1 MFATLIHRE
10 FSPSAIISPP
20 GTGKSTFLVN
30 VICRRL
36 ANNPQSR
43 ILVSAPTNK
52 AVAVIAERFL
62 NVMTISNLEFKCNA
76 VMIGVED
83 KLVSPISRNE
93 ESSSPADE
101 MPSSL
106 RSIFVYTW
114 VETLKTECVSIMNCL
129 RKLRDINIEESFDAL
144 VARVEK
150 VEIKISVSIPS
161 ISSVYHRAKL
171 LRRQMG
177 EAAAAN
183 LWNLS
188 LQEYEVQC
196 QVSVAPMLE
205 KAFCYAE
212 ELVEGINNIDS
223 PVSELLA
230 TARVIFCTLSSAG
243 SSLLKQTRRV
253 DDLLIDE
260 AAAATEAEICI
271 PFHLRPLRML
281 AVGDRKY
288 CSKVMISHIT
298 CIFLT

>member
-1 MFATLIHRE
+1 MYSATNILCSRRTE

-36 ANNPQSR
+36 ASNPQSR

-52 AVAVIAERFL
+52 AVTVIAERFL
-62 NVMTISNLEFKCNA
+62 DVLTSSNLEFKCNA

-83 KLVSPISRNE
+83 KLVSPSSRNE
-93 ESSSPADE
+93 ESSSPADQI
-101 MPSSL
+101 PSSL

-114 VETLKTECVSIMNCL
+114 VESLKTECLSIVYCL
-129 RKLRDINIEESFDAL
+129 KKLCDINIEASFDSL

-150 VEIKISVSIPS
+150 VEIKISASIPS
-161 ISSVYHRAKL
+161 VGSVCCRAKL
-171 LRRQMG
+171 LRCQME
-177 EAAAAN
+177 EAAAAG
-183 LWNLS
+183 LWNRS
-188 LQEYEVQC
+188 LQEYDVQC
-196 QVSVAPMLE
+196 PISVAPMLE
-205 KAFCYAE
+205 KAFYYAE
-212 ELVEGINNIDS
+212 ELVEAVNNIDS

-230 TARVIFCTLSSAG
+230 TARVIFCTLSTAG

-281 AVGDRKY
+281 AVGDRKF
-288 CSKVMISHIT
+288 CSNVIRS
-298 CIFLT
+298 LT